1 MGQLR
6 KADEDKAEVMGKSYQ
21 PIRAPRGSHLT
32 CQGWSQE
39 AAFRMLMNSLDQEV
53 AEQPREMIA
62 CGATRKVLRDWD
74 CYHTTVEAL
83 KILASGETLLVRSG
97 KPAAVHETN
106 EDAPRVLIV
115 NSRLAVRSRAG
126 DTPHAGELPGPA
138 MPSQAAAASWTYV
151 GTQGELP
158 TAFQTLDGVSRKH
171 FGGSLAGKL
180 IVSGGMGA
188 AGGAFSLAA
197 GLIGAAFLGVEVDEE
212 RIKRRIRAGYCDYC
226 VNTLDEALRILK
238 NAVRQNHSVSVGL
251 VGNCAEVIPEL
262 ASRGVVP
269 DILTDQTSAHDL
281 LMGYIPSGLN
291 AEGADRLRRENPKEY
306 LTRARDSI
314 VRHFSG
320 MLALQRFGSVV
331 FEFGNN
337 IRAAACEYGIEE
349 IFSIPDFAEAY
360 LQPLLRKGLTP
371 VRWVALS
378 GESGDI
384 RRFDDLALKLFPDDD
399 ILLRWIPLARKYLKF
414 QGLPARVCW
423 MGPETRI
430 VMGEHMNRL
439 VAEGALKAP
448 IAIALDQAAGRSEAL
463 SHQEAEAKKD
473 KSEATS
479 SLLVPAA
486 LLDKASGASWISLES
501 GADHNQITVAL
512 VADGTSKAAKAIPRI
527 LENDYAVT
535 LARLGTAGL

>member
-6 KADEDKAEVMGKSYQ
+6 KANDDKAGGMGRSYQ
-21 PIRAPRGSHLT
+21 PIRASRGSRLT
-32 CQGWSQE
+32 CRGWSQE
-39 AAFRMLMNSLDQEV
+39 AALRMLMNSLDQEV
-53 AEQPREMIA
+53 AEQPRELIA

-74 CYHTTVEAL
+74 CYHATVKALEAL
-83 KILASGETLLVRSG
+83 ENGETLFVQSG
-97 KPAAVHETN
+97 KPAAVHETSD
-106 EDAPRVLIV
+106 DAPRVLLV
-115 NSRLAVRSRAG
+115 NSHLAVRFRAG
-126 DTPHAGELPGPA
+126 DTAHEREPLGLA

-197 GLIGAAFLGVEVDEE
+197 GLLGAAFLGVEVDEE

-226 VNTLDEALRILK
+226 VNTPDEALRILK
-238 NAVRQNHSVSVGL
+238 IAVRQKRAVSVGL
-251 VGNCAEVIPEL
+251 VGNCADVIPEL

-269 DILTDQTSAHDL
+269 NILTDQTSAHDL

-291 AEGADRLRRENPKEY
+291 AEEAHTLRRENPKEY
-306 LTRARDSI
+306 LRRSRDSI

-320 MLALQRFGSVV
+320 MLALQKFGSVA

-337 IRAAACEYGIEE
+337 IRAAACDCGIQET
-349 IFSIPDFAEAY
+349 FSIPDYAEAY
-360 LQPLLRKGLTP
+360 LQPLLSKGLTP

-378 GESGDI
+378 GAPEDI
-384 RRFDDLALKLFPDDD
+384 RRFDDLALELFPVND
-399 ILLRWIPLARKYLKF
+399 ILPRWVPLARKYLKF

-423 MGPETRI
+423 MGPEKRI
-430 VMGEHMNRL
+430 VMAQHMNRL
-439 VAEGALKAP
+439 VAQGAIKAP
-448 IAIALDQAAGRSEAL
+448 IAIALDQAASRSEA
-463 SHQEAEAKKD
+463 SFHAESEARKD
-473 KSEATS
+473 KSDATS
-479 SLLVPAA
+479 RLLVPDA
-486 LLDKASGASWISLES
+486 LLDKASGANWVSLES
-501 GADHNQITVAL
+501 LADHYQATVVL

-527 LENDYAVT
+527 LKNDYAVAI
-535 LARLGTAGL
+535 ARLGTAGP